1 MIGRRLILAIQ
12 FLTRLP
18 TPQVRDFRQ
27 EDLSRSAVYYPLVG
41 AIMGV
46 LLALPLYGL
55 SDRPWL
61 AGALTLLMW
70 VWVTGALH
78 LDGLGDVADAF
89 GAAHRNPQRFLEVLK
104 DPHMGVFGVVTLI
117 MQLLLKFV
125 LLTELAVGPLWFGIV
140 LVPAWARWGTL
151 WWSQRIPS
159 LHGDGMG
166 ERFSWQLRPAAM
178 WLWAALLGAISV
190 VFAWPL
196 LLALLLVPLVA
207 VWWKRKLGGIS
218 GDGLGASVEVVETLL
233 MLALVVLAPL
243 ATGFAG
249 VLYER
254 RKPRSHSCIRSH
266 VTRTICAHC
275 CAI

>member
-41 AIMGV
+41 TIIGV

-55 SDRPWL
+55 ADRPWL
-61 AGALTLLMW
+61 AGALTLLVW

-166 ERFSWQLRPAAM
+166 ERFSWQLRPSAM
-178 WLWAALLGAISV
+178 WMWAVVLAAISV

-196 LLALLLVPLVA
+196 LIALLLVPLVA
-207 VWWKRKLGGIS
+207 LWWKRKLGGIS
-218 GDGLGASVEVVETLL
+218 GDGLGASVEVVETMLL
-233 MLALVVLAPL
+233 LALVILAPL
-243 ATGFAG
+243 ATGFVG
-249 VLYER
+249 VL
-254 RKPRSHSCIRSH
+254 
-266 VTRTICAHC
+266 
-275 CAI
+275 

>member
-41 AIMGV
+41 AIIGA

-55 SDRPWL
+55 ADRPWL
-61 AGALTLLMW
+61 AGVLTLLMW

-166 ERFSWQLRPAAM
+166 ERFSWQLRPSAM
-178 WLWAALLGAISV
+178 WVWAVLLAAISV

-233 MLALVVLAPL
+233 LLALVVLAPL
-243 ATGFAG
+243 PADIVGA
-249 VLYER
+249 
-254 RKPRSHSCIRSH
+254 
-266 VTRTICAHC
+266 A
-275 CAI
+275 

>member
-1 MIGRRLILAIQ
+1 MSARRLILAIQ

-18 TPQVRDFRQ
+18 TPQVKDFRQ

-41 AIMGV
+41 ALIGV
-46 LLALPLYGL
+46 LLVLPLYALAG
-55 SDRPWL
+55 RPWL
-61 AGALTLLMW
+61 AGAMTLLLW

-104 DPHMGVFGVVTLI
+104 DPHMGVFGVVTLV

-125 LLTELAVGPLWFGIV
+125 LLSELVASPLWYGLV

-166 ERFSWQLRPAAM
+166 ERFTWQLRPAAM
-178 WLWAALLGAISV
+178 WLWALALAVISAPL
-190 VFAWPL
+190 AWPL
-196 LLALLLVPLVA
+196 LLALPLVPLVA
-207 VWWKRKLGGIS
+207 WWWQRSLGGIS
-218 GDGLGASVEVVETLL
+218 GDCLGASVEVVETLL
-233 MLALVVLAPL
+233 LMALVLLPA
-243 ATGFAG
+243 
-249 VLYER
+249 
-254 RKPRSHSCIRSH
+254 
-266 VTRTICAHC
+266 VTA
-275 CAI
+275 

>member
-1 MIGRRLILAIQ
+1 MSLRRLILATQ

-41 AIMGV
+41 AIIGV

-55 SDRPWL
+55 ADRPWL
-61 AGALTLLMW
+61 AGAVTLLVW

-125 LLTELAVGPLWFGIV
+125 LLTELAVGPLWLGIV

-159 LHGDGMG
+159 LHADGLG

-178 WLWAALLGAISV
+178 WLWAVLLAVISV
-190 VFAWPL
+190 FVAWPL

-207 VWWKRKLGGIS
+207 LWWKRKLGGIS

-233 MLALVVLAPL
+233 MLALVILAPL
-243 ATGFAG
+243 ASGFVGA
-249 VLYER
+249 
-254 RKPRSHSCIRSH
+254 
-266 VTRTICAHC
+266 A
-275 CAI
+275 

>member
-41 AIMGV
+41 AIIGA

-55 SDRPWL
+55 ADRPWL
-61 AGALTLLMW
+61 AGVLTLLMW

-159 LHGDGMG
+159 LHGDGLG
-166 ERFSWQLRPAAM
+166 ERFSWQLRPSAM
-178 WLWAALLGAISV
+178 WLWAVLLAAISV

-233 MLALVVLAPL
+233 LLVLVVLAPL
-243 ATGFAG
+243 ATG
-249 VLYER
+249 VLG
-254 RKPRSHSCIRSH
+254 
-266 VTRTICAHC
+266 TL
-275 CAI
+275 